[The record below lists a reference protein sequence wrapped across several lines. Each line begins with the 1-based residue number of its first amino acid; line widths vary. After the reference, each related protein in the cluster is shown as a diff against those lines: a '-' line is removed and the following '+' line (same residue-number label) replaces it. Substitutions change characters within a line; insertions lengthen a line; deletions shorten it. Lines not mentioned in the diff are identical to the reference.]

1 VQQVLKAL
9 LVQLVQLDPQV
20 QQGQQA
26 LIQQCQGQ
34 QVQRV

>member
-9 LVQLVQLDPQV
+9 LVQLVQLDLQV

-34 QVQRV
+34 QVQLV